1 MSAILYYSNYCS
13 HCKELLYKLSRS
25 QIKKDLHFVCID
37 KRNKQAD
44 GSIHIILEN
53 GETLLLP
60 PNVKKVPTI
69 LLLHHGNR
77 AIDGLGEIQQY
88 LNPQQQKITT
98 AATQSNGEPLA
109 FSMNEMGSG
118 LSDNYSYLDM
128 SADELSAKGNG
139 GLRMIHSYTTLATDE
154 TIATP
159 PEDYIPNKVG
169 SVDLGKLQEK
179 RNLDIVQKKP
189 PL

>member
-1 MSAILYYSNYCS
+1 MSAILYYSNHCT
-13 HCKELLYKLSRS
+13 HCKQLLYKLSRS

-37 KRNKQAD
+37 QRQQQLD
-44 GSIHIILEN
+44 GSTHIMLEN

-77 AIDGLGEIQQY
+77 VIDGLNEIQEY
-88 LNPQQQKITT
+88 LNPQQKQMDMV
-98 AATQSNGEPLA
+98 ATQSNGEPLA

-128 SADELSAKGNG
+128 SADDLSAKGNG
-139 GLRMIHSYTTLATDE
+139 GLRMLHSYTRLEDNLS
-154 TIATP
+154 IATP
-159 PEDYIPNKVG
+159 PDDYVPNKVG
-169 SVDLGKLQEK
+169 SVDLGKIQEK
-179 RNLDIVQKKP
+179 RNLDIKQTTSA
-189 PL
+189 